1 VKDALTLDVLK
12 NLAENGTDVLRPP
25 VDFVTGLET
34 VILNDEQERRVR
46 MGQQIEIAQSFTSP
60 EIAALDVSGQ
70 LVAILQPR
78 GQLWKPELVLPDS
91 SEGKLDS

>member
-1 VKDALTLDVLK
+1 MVLD
-12 NLAENGTDVLRPP
+12 T
-25 VDFVTGLET
+25 
-34 VILNDEQERRVR
+34 EQERRVR
-46 MGQQIEIAQSFTSP
+46 MGQQIEIAQPYASA
-60 EIAALDVSGQ
+60 EIAALNSSGQ